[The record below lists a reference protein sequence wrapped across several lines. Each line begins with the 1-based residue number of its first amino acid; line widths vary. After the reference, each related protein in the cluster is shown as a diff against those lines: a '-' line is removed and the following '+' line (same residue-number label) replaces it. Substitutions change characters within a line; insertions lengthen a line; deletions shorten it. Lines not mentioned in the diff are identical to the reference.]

1 MKIYNYDDDTALLF
15 WSLKIYWLCQEINFV
30 LFCQNISS
38 DLIKTDEA
46 YFGGKLFSLDS
57 FNQMINQNKMD
68 I

>member
-1 MKIYNYDDDTALLF
+1 MKTYNQDDDSVLLF
-15 WSLKIYWLCQEINFV
+15 WNL
-30 LFCQNISS
+30 CQNISS

-46 YFGGKLFSLDS
+46 HFGGKLFSLDS